1 MKTKFKRRCMMKSRK
16 EHIEKCFF
24 NDIESF
30 EEIVLKYRQNS
41 INFAM
46 RYIKDREICEDIA
59 QEAFAAV
66 FVYRDKYKP
75 DMSFKT
81 WLFSIIHNKCVDYI
95 RKNRELQSTRIED
108 EAITGGLYEDID
120 TRIALEQEIGRL
132 KPNYR
137 AIIQMVEFED
147 MAIKEAA
154 KVLGISEVH
163 ARVLN
168 YRARKKLHAQLV
180 KGGFEYE

>member
-1 MKTKFKRRCMMKSRK
+1 MKPKKGR
-16 EHIEKCFF
+16 IEE
-24 NDIESF
+24 DIIINNETF
-30 EEIVLKYRQNS
+30 DEIVLKYRQNS

-66 FVYRDKYKP
+66 FVYRDKYNP

-95 RKNRELQSTRIED
+95 RKNKELQSFIVED
-108 EAITGGLYEDID
+108 EAQEAGTFEMLD
-120 TRIALEQEIGRL
+120 TKILLEQEIGRL
-132 KPNYR
+132 RPNYR
-137 AIIQMVEFED
+137 AIIQMVEYEG
-147 MAIKEAA
+147 MTACEAA
-154 KVLGISEVH
+154 KVLGVSEVH
-163 ARVLN
+163 ARVLSF
-168 YRARKKLHAQLV
+168 RARKKLQAQLV

>member
-1 MKTKFKRRCMMKSRK
+1 MKPRD
-16 EHIEKCFF
+16 EHIEDYFF
-24 NDIESF
+24 NDIGAF

-41 INFAM
+41 INFAR
-46 RYIKDREICEDIA
+46 RYIKDWEICEDIA
-59 QEAFAAV
+59 QEAFATV
-66 FVYRDKYKP
+66 FVYRDRYNP

-81 WLFSIIHNKCVDYI
+81 WLFSIVHNKCVDYI
-95 RKNRELQSTRIED
+95 RKNRELQSFDIED
-108 EAITGGLYEDID
+108 EAMEGGLFDSLD
-120 TRIALEQEIGRL
+120 TKIVLEQEIGGL

-137 AIIQMVEFED
+137 AIIQMVEYEG
-147 MAIKEAA
+147 MTIREAA

-168 YRARKKLHAQLV
+168 FRARKKLQAQLV

>member
-1 MKTKFKRRCMMKSRK
+1 MMKSRE
-16 EHIEKCFF
+16 EHIEGYFF
-24 NDIESF
+24 NDIGSF

-41 INFAM
+41 INFAR

-59 QEAFAAV
+59 QEAFATV
-66 FVYRDKYKP
+66 FVHRDKYNP

-95 RKNRELQSTRIED
+95 RKNKELQSFSIED
-108 EAITGGLYEDID
+108 EAIAGGLFERLD
-120 TRIALEQEIGRL
+120 TKIVLEQEIGRL

-137 AIIQMVEFED
+137 AIIQMVEYEG
-147 MAIKEAA
+147 MTICEAA

-168 YRARKKLHAQLV
+168 FRARKKLQAQLV

>member
-1 MKTKFKRRCMMKSRK
+1 MKPKKGR
-16 EHIEKCFF
+16 IEE
-24 NDIESF
+24 DIIINNETF
-30 EEIVLKYRQNS
+30 DEIVLKYRQNS

-66 FVYRDKYKP
+66 FVYRDKYNP

-95 RKNRELQSTRIED
+95 RKNRELQGFIIED
-108 EAITGGLYEDID
+108 EAQEAGMFEMLD
-120 TRIALEQEIGRL
+120 TKILLEQEIGRL

-137 AIIQMVEFED
+137 AIIQMVEYEG
-147 MAIKEAA
+147 MTIGEAA

-163 ARVLN
+163 ARVLSF
-168 YRARKKLHAQLV
+168 RARKKLQAQLM